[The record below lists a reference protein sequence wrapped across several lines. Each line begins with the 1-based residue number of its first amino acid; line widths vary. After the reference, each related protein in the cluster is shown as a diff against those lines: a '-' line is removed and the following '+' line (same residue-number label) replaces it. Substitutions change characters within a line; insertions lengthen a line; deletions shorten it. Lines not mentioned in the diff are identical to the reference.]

1 MAAKSVVVTGCG
13 SGIGRAIAERLAAD
27 GWRTVGIE
35 LDPKGAASARKALGR
50 RNAVIEGDASDR
62 TVLAAAREK
71 AETLAPLG
79 GWVNNVGI
87 AVMGNLHEP
96 RQNEVDRVIAVNLMS
111 HFWGSSEAISTWV
124 RQRRTGAIVNTSS
137 VHGRAAFNMWAAYDV
152 AKAGID
158 ALTRYIAVE
167 YGPVGIRANAV
178 APGAIATPLVQQV
191 IRESPDP
198 AVAEREMSIIHPLE
212 RIGQP
217 SEVAAA
223 VAWLLSDEAS
233 FITGQSLAVDGGL
246 TSRSYRYDPDAA
258 LLAHYGLTP
267 GRKKAASAK
276 KAKKTARPRSS
287 GRAGARSRK
296 KKA

>member
-1 MAAKSVVVTGCG
+1 MAKKSVVVTGAG
-13 SGIGRAIAERLAAD
+13 NGIGRAIITRLARD
-27 GWRTVGIE
+27 GWSTVGVEIDRVSASSLEEE
-35 LDPKGAASARKALGR
+35 LGDGHS
-50 RNAVIEGDASDR
+50 VIAGDAADR
-62 TVLAAAREK
+62 AILAKARAAAEG
-71 AETLAPLG
+71 LAPLD

-96 RQNEVDRVIAVNLMS
+96 KPAEVERVIAVNLMS
-111 HFWGSSEAISTWV
+111 HFWGASEAISAWV
-124 RQRRTGAIVNTSS
+124 RQRRKGAIVNVSS

-178 APGAIATPLVQQV
+178 APGAIATPLVQKV

-198 AVAEREMSIIHPLE
+198 AEAEREMSIIHPLE

-217 SEVAAA
+217 EEVAAA

-233 FITGQSLAVDGGL
+233 FVTGQSLAVDGGL
-246 TSRSYRYDPDAA
+246 TSRCYRYAPDAN
-258 LLAHYGLTP
+258 LLARY
-267 GRKKAASAK
+267 AAGSA
-276 KAKKTARPRSS
+276 
-287 GRAGARSRK
+287 
-296 KKA
+296 